1 MDVYAMVDKLNEDR
15 EFCGMR
21 DAVLARLS
29 HKYGRNPMQADAVAF
44 AVRALLEGEPY
55 AQGVLALLDKLT
67 GNSAEVAALE
77 VYVNGA
83 GDPPDDLTA
92 DELTGCDCEGECHTC
107 AEAIARRQA
116 GV

>member
-15 EFCGMR
+15 EFCRLR

-29 HKYGRNPMQADAVAF
+29 HKYGRNPAQADTVAF

-55 AQGVLALLDKLT
+55 AQGVLALLDELT

-77 VYVNGA
+77 VYVNEAWDAHDGER
-83 GDPPDDLTA
+83 GLC
-92 DELTGCDCEGECHTC
+92 GCLDC
-107 AEAIARRQA
+107 AEAAARRQA